1 MANKFYPKG
10 AQKVLSAAI
19 NFSTD
24 TIKAVLV
31 PSDYVYSDTHEF
43 QSDLGAVVGAPVELL
58 NKAVAGGV
66 FDADDISFGALAA
79 GSTVKVIALFKDT
92 GNPATSPL
100 IAYYDV
106 VTGFPFTTNGGAVT
120 VPWNSGP
127 DKIISLV
134 L

>member
-24 TIKAVLV
+24 TIKAALV
-31 PSDYVYSDTHEF
+31 PSAYVYSDTHEF
-43 QSDLGAVVGAPVELL
+43 QSDLGAVVGVPVALA

-79 GSTVKVIALFKDT
+79 GSTVKAIALFKDT
-92 GNPATSPL
+92 GSAATSPL

-106 VTGFPFTTNGGAVT
+106 VTGFPFATNGGEVGI
-120 VPWNSGP
+120 PWSDGAA
-127 DKIISLV
+127 KILSLV
-134 L
+134 

>member
-24 TIKAVLV
+24 TIKAALV
-31 PSDYVYSDTHEF
+31 PSAYVYSDTHEF
-43 QSDLGAVVGAPVELL
+43 QSDLGTVVGTPVALA

-79 GSTVKVIALFKDT
+79 GSTVKAIALFKDT
-92 GNPATSPL
+92 GSAATSPL

-106 VTGFPFTTNGGAVT
+106 VTGFPFSTNGSEVST
-120 VPWNSGP
+120 PWSDGP
-127 DKIISLV
+127 AKILSLV
-134 L
+134 